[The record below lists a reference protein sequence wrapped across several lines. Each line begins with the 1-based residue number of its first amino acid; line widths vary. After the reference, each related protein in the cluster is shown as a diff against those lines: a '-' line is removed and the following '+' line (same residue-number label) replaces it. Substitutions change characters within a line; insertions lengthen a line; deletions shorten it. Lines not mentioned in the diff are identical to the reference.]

1 MDPNTTWQLLCAT
14 VTVLSAHPEDRTVRA
29 EAVALLEALA
39 QWLRRGG
46 FPPISPLVD
55 PAKEDA

>member
-1 MDPNTTWQLLCAT
+1 MDPNTTWTLLCT
-14 VTVLSAHPEDRTVRA
+14 TLLDLGSHPDDQTARA
-29 EAVALLEALA
+29 EAIDLLEALM

-46 FPPISPLVD
+46 FPPTSTLVT